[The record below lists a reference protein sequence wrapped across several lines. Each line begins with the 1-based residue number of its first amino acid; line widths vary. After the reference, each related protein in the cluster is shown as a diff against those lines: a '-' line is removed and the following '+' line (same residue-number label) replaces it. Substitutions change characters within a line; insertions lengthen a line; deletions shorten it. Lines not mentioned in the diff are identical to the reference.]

1 MVNGKGRVDG
11 GDSWFCKFVSGR
23 VAFMPW
29 NPDEGSWSFPAVQSL
44 TTRLAVMCGSLD
56 SFE

>member
-1 MVNGKGRVDG
+1 MVNGKGRVG
-11 GDSWFCKFVSGR
+11 GGGSWFCKFFSGR

-29 NPDEGSWSFPAVQSL
+29 NPDEGSGSFPVVQSL
-44 TTRLAVMCGSLD
+44 TNRLAVMCASLD